1 VKTPLRLGIVSLGA
15 FALAALGCT
24 VDVASEPGTEEAGKT
39 HAIVTITRRAPAD
52 APEDV
57 RAGALASFVRLPA
70 NADAAGVLR
79 AAGLLTDVP
88 PVGECRRTTPGQTVG
103 MAAVTRVELLDAGEV
118 SVAAGGYVTT
128 LALRAFPTVTDSIAG
143 VVYTTRD
150 RAAEPLPS
158 GLTYTVA
165 ASGTPALGALSGA
178 ATAPSALGGVEVE
191 GTPLAELESLGN
203 ARDLAV
209 TWAAGAP
216 GDRLL
221 VVIDGG
227 STVTECTFKD
237 EAGSGT
243 LPAQKLPAPGEATL
257 AVHRL
262 RQAQFTDA
270 DIAGGELRFDF
281 ELEAPVTIE

>member
-24 VDVASEPGTEEAGKT
+24 VDVASEPGAEEAGKT

-52 APEDV
+52 APEEV
-57 RAGALASFVRLPA
+57 RADALASFVRLPA
-70 NADAAGVLR
+70 NADAASVLR
-79 AAGLLTDVP
+79 AAGLSTDVP
-88 PVGECRRTTPGQTVG
+88 RVDECRRTTPGQTAGTAV
-103 MAAVTRVELLDAGEV
+103 VTRVELLDAGEV
-118 SVAAGGYVTT
+118 SVAAGGRVTT

-165 ASGTPALGALSGA
+165 ASGTPALGPLSGA
-178 ATAPSALGGVEVE
+178 AAAPTALSRVEVQ
-191 GTPLAELESLGN
+191 GTPLAELESVGR
-203 ARDLAV
+203 ARDLVV
-209 TWAAGAP
+209 TWDAGAS
-216 GDRLL
+216 GDNIL

-227 STVTECTFKD
+227 GTVTECTFRD
-237 EAGSGT
+237 DAGSGT
-243 LPAQKLPAPGEATL
+243 LPARNMPSPGEATL

-262 RQAQFTDA
+262 RQAPFTDA